1 MQLAKAMTIKK
12 SPTTSNLPFH
22 LASTPTMK
30 KKIDFICLKKYR
42 NFCDFMSLW
51 PSLERKTFLDC
62 IKVNIYGYANA
73 NKIVEN
79 NDFMNDF

>member
-1 MQLAKAMTIKK
+1 
-12 SPTTSNLPFH
+12 
-22 LASTPTMK
+22 
-30 KKIDFICLKKYR
+30 
-42 NFCDFMSLW
+42 MSLW

-79 NDFMNDF
+79 NDFMNDFWHFLIYKAIKIQENFEDFE